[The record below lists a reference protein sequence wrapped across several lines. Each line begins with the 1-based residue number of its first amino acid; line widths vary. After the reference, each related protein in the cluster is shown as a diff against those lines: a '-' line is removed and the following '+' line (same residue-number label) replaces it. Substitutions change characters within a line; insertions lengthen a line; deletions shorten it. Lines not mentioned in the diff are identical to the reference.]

1 MTGFKFPRHGS
12 GVRIAQSLSCCC
24 LHSHGICTAGS
35 CHTRT
40 HYHGRP
46 HEQTLRND
54 SVDLQGSLRTIHNNR
69 LFVGRLAL
77 AAIAVA
83 TVHNLL
89 PSSVALFVYTSR
101 LTKSRIRRST
111 LHLSILLKSPGLRL
125 SPWSPPRTVLLS
137 TMAAQGHPAAG
148 LDALLAAVAS
158 ENGLHH
164 GLGNMAPSLRSLMN
178 HSPQVG
184 RLDMAPEHGWPTR
197 IAIC

>member
-1 MTGFKFPRHGS
+1 MADPMSRRCAMTLSICRDLCGLYTTIVCLLDDWRWRRSPSPPFTICFRPPSRCLCTRH
-12 GVRIAQSLSCCC
+12 
-24 LHSHGICTAGS
+24 
-35 CHTRT
+35 
-40 HYHGRP
+40 
-46 HEQTLRND
+46 
-54 SVDLQGSLRTIHNNR
+54 DLQS
-69 LFVGRLAL
+69 
-77 AAIAVA
+77 
-83 TVHNLL
+83 
-89 PSSVALFVYTSR
+89 PESDD
-101 LTKSRIRRST
+101 LTF
-111 LHLSILLKSPGLRL
+111 HLSILLKSPGLRL